1 MQKRYTQKELSFKL
15 KYDYSFMGEGKC
27 EVNREKEGESWKG
40 SRMDRGKQ
48 KTMGKKE
55 GKGQK

>member
-1 MQKRYTQKELSFKL
+1 
-15 KYDYSFMGEGKC
+15 MGEGKC
-27 EVNREKEGESWKG
+27 EVNREREGESWKG

-55 GKGQK
+55 GKGG